1 MIRLLLTALSFTAML
16 AAASSGDPTGQNNL
30 ALVAAFA
37 AVVSIAAVL
46 SCTARGSLLLAQSSF
61 ANGPVAAERRL
72 HGVLRRVSSPD
83 APGRP
88 LPRAPGTGSRP
99 A

>member
-1 MIRLLLTALSFTAML
+1 MIRLLLTVLSCTAML
-16 AAASSGDPTGQNNL
+16 AVAASGDPAGQHNL

-46 SCTARGSLLLAQSSF
+46 ASTARGSLMLAQNSF

-88 LPRAPGTGSRP
+88 LPRAPGTGSGP